1 MNIRENS
8 LGDEMFGG
16 RMFGLTF
23 ANVADVE

>member
-8 LGDEMFGG
+8 VVDEMFGEG
-16 RMFGLTF
+16 MSGLTF